1 MTILLSVVF
10 IASLSISAFAS
21 LVCVPV
27 EISSSAVGIHVCA
40 ITAGIKKY
48 KSIIKKKKKE
58 HDKIVLLGK
67 AKLDAIEDL
76 VSKSLIDSFISQ
88 EDFLSVNKL
97 LREYNEMGEEIKNPE
112 NFVAYII

>member
-1 MTILLSVVF
+1 M
-10 IASLSISAFAS
+10 
-21 LVCVPV
+21 
-27 EISSSAVGIHVCA
+27 
-40 ITAGIKKY
+40 
-48 KSIIKKKKKE
+48 
-58 HDKIVLLGK
+58 LLGK

-112 NFVAYII
+112 NFVVYIIQKQWTNILSVARKILRTKIPVLEKLNKLD

>member
-1 MTILLSVVF
+1 M
-10 IASLSISAFAS
+10 
-21 LVCVPV
+21 
-27 EISSSAVGIHVCA
+27 
-40 ITAGIKKY
+40 
-48 KSIIKKKKKE
+48 
-58 HDKIVLLGK
+58 LLGK

-112 NFVAYII
+112 NFVAYVIQKQWTNILSVARKILRTKIPVLEKLNKLD

>member
-1 MTILLSVVF
+1 M
-10 IASLSISAFAS
+10 
-21 LVCVPV
+21 
-27 EISSSAVGIHVCA
+27 
-40 ITAGIKKY
+40 
-48 KSIIKKKKKE
+48 
-58 HDKIVLLGK
+58 LLGK

-112 NFVAYII
+112 NFVTYIIQKQWTNILSVARKILRTKIPVLEKLNKLD

>member
-1 MTILLSVVF
+1 MF
-10 IASLSISAFAS
+10 
-21 LVCVPV
+21 
-27 EISSSAVGIHVCA
+27 
-40 ITAGIKKY
+40 
-48 KSIIKKKKKE
+48 
-58 HDKIVLLGK
+58 LGK

-112 NFVAYII
+112 NFVAYIIQKQWTNILSVARKILRTKIPVLEKLNKLD

>member
-1 MTILLSVVF
+1 M
-10 IASLSISAFAS
+10 
-21 LVCVPV
+21 
-27 EISSSAVGIHVCA
+27 
-40 ITAGIKKY
+40 
-48 KSIIKKKKKE
+48 
-58 HDKIVLLGK
+58 LLGK

-112 NFVAYII
+112 NFVAYIIQKQWTNILSVARKILRTKIPVLEKLNKLD

>member
-1 MTILLSVVF
+1 M
-10 IASLSISAFAS
+10 
-21 LVCVPV
+21 
-27 EISSSAVGIHVCA
+27 
-40 ITAGIKKY
+40 
-48 KSIIKKKKKE
+48 
-58 HDKIVLLGK
+58 LLGK

-112 NFVAYII
+112 NFVAYIIQKQWTNILSVARKILRTKIPALEKLNKLD